1 MRCKF
6 ATSSQNINF
15 LLAKVITTKS
25 NTARIGQNVFRSIN
39 CHVCVIALRH
49 IHVALIPS
57 CRVHR
62 TNQGEGMCRVYVR
75 NLEERV
81 KLEPLKEALKLIFAE
96 YGNVIDIIAKRN
108 LKAKG
113 QAFVVF
119 DRPESAAQAVEEL
132 QGFELFEK
140 PIQIALA
147 RTRSDATVKKTG
159 NREEFELHQRR
170 RMAEKGSSG
179 ELVDLQ
185 RRKKKILKADT
196 PTSSIDKKKA
206 AEAAEEQKRLKR
218 PGGAAPS
225 SADAGRPTKAARSG
239 LKPTAPAGAGGP
251 NAVVPDEYLPPNKIL
266 FVQNLPDDYH
276 DIDALGG
283 VFGRFEGFRE
293 VRLVPGRKGIAFIEY
308 EAEAGAITAKEN
320 TAGMSLG
327 DKFIKVTYQRQ

>member
-1 MRCKF
+1 MASGQSI
-6 ATSSQNINF
+6 AT
-15 LLAKVITTKS
+15 
-25 NTARIGQNVFRSIN
+25 
-39 CHVCVIALRH
+39 
-49 IHVALIPS
+49 
-57 CRVHR
+57 
-62 TNQGEGMCRVYVR
+62 VYVR

-81 KLEPLKEALKLIFAE
+81 KLEPLKETLKIIFSE

-119 DRPESAAQAVEEL
+119 DRPESAIQAVEEL

-140 PIQIALA
+140 PIQVALA

-170 RMAEKGSSG
+170 RVAEK
-179 ELVDLQ
+179 
-185 RRKKKILKADT
+185 
-196 PTSSIDKKKA
+196 DKKKA

-218 PGGAAPS
+218 AGGAVPG
-225 SADAGRPTKAARSG
+225 ADANRPAKAARNG
-239 LKPTAPAGAGGP
+239 LKPTAPTGGP

-276 DIDALGG
+276 DVEALGAI
-283 VFGRFEGFRE
+283 FGRFEGFRE